1 MILKYNK
8 SGSPLFN
15 IGEGAEEGLD
25 MDELEKI
32 KKCFRDFIEGSLIL
46 HDINTVIELFA
57 DDIMGIG
64 MGAQGV
70 VRCKEDMR
78 PILMNTRSDVEDTTT
93 VQYSNT
99 QIRYYGDDYANIC
112 STITINTETRGKLQ
126 KSHIGQC
133 ASLRRIEG
141 VWKINMVQAT
151 PLSVDIQEIDAYPL
165 SFAEDEIERYR
176 MQEQF
181 SNIMQRNVIA
191 TYKIDFELGKYE
203 EYISNKKYSPQV
215 KQGDN
220 YESEMIKAAN
230 DIPDEETR
238 RQFIKIFSINSMID
252 SYHSGQ
258 TDITLDYES
267 IQPDGQWLWLRSN
280 MHLFTDIK
288 SHLKGYLYLF
298 DIDKQKKQELILT
311 QQAELDL
318 MTSVYNKETTRKKI
332 ELAINLYS
340 MPRTCAFFMFDL
352 DFFKQIND
360 TYGHASGDE
369 VIRQTADILKR
380 VFHKEDIIG
389 RLGGDEFCVF
399 YTGKNHYEVLAKK
412 AEQVCEAIRKIR
424 PAKNSL
430 PGTTVSI
437 GIVRRIGNESFDELY
452 QKADKALYV
461 RKAKQGRDGYTI
473 YDSILSD

>member
-1 MILKYNK
+1 M
-8 SGSPLFN
+8 FN
-15 IGEGAEEGLD
+15 IGEGAEEGLN

-32 KKCFRDFIEGSLIL
+32 QKCFCDFIEGSLIL
-46 HDINTVIELFA
+46 HDINTVIELFT

-78 PILMNTRSDVEDTTT
+78 PILMNTRNDVEDTKTT
-93 VQYSNT
+93 IQYSNT

-112 STITINTETRGKLQ
+112 STITINTVTRGKLQ

-133 ASLRRIEG
+133 ASLRRIED

-151 PLSVDIQEIDAYPL
+151 PLSVDIREIDAYPL
-165 SFAEDEIERYR
+165 SFAEDEIEKYR

-230 DIPDEETR
+230 DIPDEKTR
-238 RQFIKIFSINSMID
+238 RQFIKIFSIGSLTD
-252 SYHSGQ
+252 SYQSGQ

-267 IQPDGQWLWLRSN
+267 IQPDGQSLWLRSN

-288 SHLKGYLYLF
+288 GHLKGYLYLL

-369 VIRQTADILKR
+369 VIRQTANILKA

-412 AEQVCEAIRKIR
+412 AQQICEAVRKIY
-424 PAKNSL
+424 PAREGL
-430 PGTTVSI
+430 PGTSVSI
-437 GIVRRIGNESFDELY
+437 GIVKRIGHESFNELY
-452 QKADKALYV
+452 QKADNALYI
-461 RKAKQGRDGYTI
+461 RKAQQGRDGYTF
-473 YDSILSD
+473 YDSILSDKLQNN

>member
-1 MILKYNK
+1 
-8 SGSPLFN
+8 
-15 IGEGAEEGLD
+15 

-165 SFAEDEIERYR
+165 SFAEDEIEKYR

-360 TYGHASGDE
+360 TYGHASDDE
-369 VIRQTADILKR
+369 VIRQTADILKT

-412 AEQVCEAIRKIR
+412 AEQICEAVRKIY
-424 PAKNSL
+424 PAREGL
-430 PGTTVSI
+430 PGTSVSI
-437 GIVRRIGNESFDELY
+437 GIVKRMGHESFNELY
-452 QKADKALYV
+452 QKADIALYI
-461 RKAKQGRDGYTI
+461 RKAQQGRDGYTF
-473 YDSILSD
+473 YGSILPD